1 MHGQCFVHFA
11 VAARTLALVEGWVS
25 RLHVL
30 DDDVA
35 ARTLALV
42 EGQKSSFRFRRFRL
56 QLARW
61 HWLKDARSF
70 ALDFGDGLPLAR
82 QRYLLNAT
90 ILLFESTIQVYYS
103 GFSTPNDF
111 MFEFFL

>member
-1 MHGQCFVHFA
+1 MSA
-11 VAARTLALVEGWVS
+11 VAARTLALVEG
-25 RLHVL
+25 
-30 DDDVA
+30 A
-35 ARTLALV
+35 ALV
-42 EGQKSSFRFRRFRL
+42 GLLRIAQL
-56 QLARW
+56 Q
-61 HWLKDARSF
+61 
-70 ALDFGDGLPLAR
+70 LAR